1 MKIKKYLKIFLP
13 VLFLGL
19 FGFLI
24 FQITSKINHKKE
36 VAKNIKTIPTFN
48 FQNVNGG
55 RFTNENLIKNT
66 PILLVYF
73 NSECEFCNEE
83 AEMIQQNIDKF
94 SPIQLIFVSIEN
106 PDKIKEF
113 AIHHKLFNYDKINF
127 LSDTQVSFAP
137 TFDVK
142 SLPCLV
148 LYDKDQ
154 HLIEKI
160 KGQIK
165 PEVLIEKLTT
175 KD

>member
-1 MKIKKYLKIFLP
+1 MKIKKYIKIILP

-36 VAKNIKTIPTFN
+36 VAENIKTIPNFN

-55 RFTNENLIKNT
+55 RFTNENIIKNT
-66 PILLVYF
+66 PTLFIYF

-83 AEMIQQNIDKF
+83 AEMIKVNVENF
-94 SPIQLIFVSIEN
+94 RPFQLIFISIEK
-106 PDKIKEF
+106 PELIKSF
-113 AIHHKLFNYDKINF
+113 AVKHKLNHYDKIYF
-127 LSDTQVSFAP
+127 ISDTQVSFAP

-148 LYDKDQ
+148 LYDKNQ

>member
-1 MKIKKYLKIFLP
+1 MKSKSILKIIIS
-13 VLFLGL
+13 VLFLVIIGI
-19 FGFLI
+19 LI
-24 FQITSKINHKKE
+24 SQITLKIKHKKE
-36 VAKNIKTIPTFN
+36 ISENIKTIPTFN

-66 PILLVYF
+66 PTLFVYF
-73 NSECEFCNEE
+73 DSECEFCNEE
-83 AEMIQQNIDKF
+83 AEMIKQNIDKF

-106 PDKIKEF
+106 PNKIKEF
-113 AIHHKLFNYDKINF
+113 AINHKLINYDKINF

-154 HLIEKI
+154 RLIEKI

>member
-1 MKIKKYLKIFLP
+1 MKSKSILKIIIS
-13 VLFLGL
+13 VLFLVIIGI
-19 FGFLI
+19 LI
-24 FQITSKINHKKE
+24 SQITLKIKHKKE
-36 VAKNIKTIPTFN
+36 ISENIKTIPTFN

-66 PILLVYF
+66 PTLFVYF
-73 NSECEFCNEE
+73 DSECEFCNEE
-83 AEMIQQNIDKF
+83 AEMIKQNIDKF

-106 PDKIKEF
+106 PNKIKEF
-113 AIHHKLFNYDKINF
+113 AINHKLINYDKINF

-148 LYDKDQ
+148 LYDKDR

>member
-1 MKIKKYLKIFLP
+1 MNKKKHLKVILP

-24 FQITSKINHKKE
+24 FQITLKIKYKKE
-36 VAKNIKTIPTFN
+36 VAENIKTIPTFN
-48 FQNVNGG
+48 IQNIKEG
-55 RFTNENLIKNT
+55 RFTNDNLIKNT
-66 PILLVYF
+66 PTLFVYF
-73 NSECEFCNEE
+73 NSECDFCHEE
-83 AEMIQQNIDKF
+83 AEMIQQNIVKF
-94 SPIQLIFVSIEN
+94 SDFQLIFVSFEK
-106 PDKIKEF
+106 PELIKSF
-113 AIHHKLFNYDKINF
+113 AIKHKLYYYDKVNF
-127 LSDTQVSFAP
+127 LSDTNVSFAN

-154 HLIEKI
+154 HLIEII

>member
-1 MKIKKYLKIFLP
+1 MKMKKYLKIILP

-24 FQITSKINHKKE
+24 FQITSKIKHKKE
-36 VAKNIKTIPTFN
+36 VSENIKTIPTFN

-66 PILLVYF
+66 PTLFVYF
-73 NSECEFCNEE
+73 NSDCEFCNEE
-83 AEMIQQNIDKF
+83 AEMIQQNKDKF
-94 SPIQLIFVSIEN
+94 STIQLIFVSIEN
-106 PDKIKEF
+106 PDIIKEF

-137 TFDVK
+137 TFDVN
-142 SLPCLV
+142 SLPSLV
-148 LYDKDQ
+148 LYDKNQ

-165 PEVLIEKLTT
+165 TEVLIEKLTT
-175 KD
+175 KN

>member
-1 MKIKKYLKIFLP
+1 MQKHLKIIIPFLF
-13 VLFLGL
+13 VGL
-19 FGFLI
+19 FGSLI
-24 FQITSKINHKKE
+24 FQITSKIKHKKE
-36 VAKNIKTIPTFN
+36 VAENIKTIPNFD

-55 RFTNENLIKNT
+55 RFTNENLIKNAPT
-66 PILLVYF
+66 LFVYF
-73 NSECEFCNEE
+73 DSECEFCNEE
-83 AEMIQQNIDKF
+83 AEMIKQNIDKF
-94 SPIQLIFVSIEN
+94 STFQLIFVSIEN
-106 PDKIKEF
+106 PNKIKGF
-113 AIHHKLFNYDKINF
+113 AINHKLINYDKINF
-127 LSDTQVSFAP
+127 LSDTKISFAP

-165 PEVLIEKLTT
+165 PEVLIKKLTT

>member
-1 MKIKKYLKIFLP
+1 MKSKSALKIILP

-19 FGFLI
+19 FGFFI

-36 VAKNIKTIPTFN
+36 VAENIKTIPKFD
-48 FQNVNGG
+48 FQNIKGG
-55 RFTNENLIKNT
+55 RFTNDNLIKNA
-66 PILLVYF
+66 PSLFIYF

-83 AEMIQQNIDKF
+83 AELIQQNIDQLSTF
-94 SPIQLIFVSIEN
+94 QLIFISIEN

-113 AIHHKLFNYDKINF
+113 AIYHKLFNYDKINF

>member
-1 MKIKKYLKIFLP
+1 MKKYLKIIIP
-13 VLFLGL
+13 ILFVGL
-19 FGFLI
+19 LGFLI
-24 FQITSKINHKKE
+24 FQITSKIKHKKE
-36 VAKNIKTIPTFN
+36 VAENIKTIPEFSL
-48 FQNVNGG
+48 QNIKGG
-55 RFTNENLIKNT
+55 SFTDENLIKNT
-66 PILLVYF
+66 PTLFVYF

-94 SPIQLIFVSIEN
+94 STIQLVFVSIEN
-106 PDKIKEF
+106 PNTIKEF
-113 AIHHKLFNYDKINF
+113 AIHHKLINYDKINF
-127 LSDTQVSFAP
+127 LSDTKISFAP

>member
-1 MKIKKYLKIFLP
+1 MKIKKIIKTILP

-24 FQITSKINHKKE
+24 FQITSKINQKKE
-36 VAKNIKTIPTFN
+36 VADNIKTIPNFN

-66 PILLVYF
+66 PTLFIYF
-73 NSECEFCNEE
+73 NSECEYCNEE
-83 AEMIQQNIDKF
+83 AEMIEQNIDKF
-94 SPIQLIFVSIEN
+94 FPIQLIFVSIEN
-106 PDKIKEF
+106 TFKIKEF
-113 AIHHKLFNYDKINF
+113 ASHHKLINYDKINF

-148 LYDKDQ
+148 LYDKNQ
-154 HLIEKI
+154 FLIEKI

-165 PEVLIEKLTT
+165 PEFLVEKLTT
-175 KD
+175 KN

>member
-1 MKIKKYLKIFLP
+1 MKSKSTLKKIIPVIFS
-13 VLFLGL
+13 VIFGL
-19 FGFLI
+19 LI
-24 FQITSKINHKKE
+24 FQITSKIKHKKE
-36 VAKNIKTIPTFN
+36 VAENIKTIPEFS
-48 FQNVNGG
+48 FQNIKGG
-55 RFTNENLIKNT
+55 SFTNQNIVRNSSTLFI
-66 PILLVYF
+66 YF

-83 AEMIQQNIDKF
+83 AEMIKENIEKF
-94 SPIQLIFVSIEN
+94 SNFQLIFVSVEQ
-106 PDKIKEF
+106 PELIKTF
-113 AIHHKLFNYDKINF
+113 AEKHQLINYDKINF
-127 LSDTQVSFAP
+127 LSDTKVSFAP

-165 PEVLIEKLTT
+165 PEILIEKLRA

>member
-1 MKIKKYLKIFLP
+1 MNIKKHLKVILP
-13 VLFLGL
+13 VLFFGL

-24 FQITSKINHKKE
+24 FQITLKIKYKKE
-36 VAKNIKTIPTFN
+36 VAENIKTIPTFN
-48 FQNVNGG
+48 FQNIKEGH
-55 RFTNENLIKNT
+55 FTNKNLIKNT
-66 PILLVYF
+66 PTLFVYF
-73 NSECEFCNEE
+73 DSECDFCNEE
-83 AEMIQQNIDKF
+83 AEMIKQNIRKF
-94 SPIQLIFVSIEN
+94 SHIQLIFVSIEN
-106 PDKIKEF
+106 TTKIKEF
-113 AIHHKLFNYDKINF
+113 AIHHKLINYDKINF

-148 LYDKDQ
+148 LYDKEN

>member
-1 MKIKKYLKIFLP
+1 MKKYLKIIIP
-13 VLFLGL
+13 ILFLGL

-24 FQITSKINHKKE
+24 FQITSKIKHKNE
-36 VAKNIKTIPTFN
+36 VAENIKTIPSFN

-55 RFTNENLIKNT
+55 SFTNENLMKNT
-66 PILLVYF
+66 PTLFVYF
-73 NSECEFCNEE
+73 DSECEFCNEE
-83 AEMIQQNIDKF
+83 AEMIQRNIDKF
-94 SPIQLIFVSIEN
+94 STIQLIFISIEN
-106 PDKIKEF
+106 PNKIKGF
-113 AIHHKLFNYDKINF
+113 AINHKLINYDKINF
-127 LSDTQVSFAP
+127 LSDTKISFAP

-148 LYDKDQ
+148 LYDKDR

-165 PEVLIEKLTT
+165 PEVLIEKLTP

>member
-1 MKIKKYLKIFLP
+1 MKKYLKIILP
-13 VLFLGL
+13 ILFIGL

-36 VAKNIKTIPTFN
+36 VAENIKFIPKFN
-48 FQNVNGG
+48 FQNINGG
-55 RFTNENLIKNT
+55 SFTHQNIIKNT
-66 PILLVYF
+66 PTLFIYF
-73 NSECEFCNEE
+73 NTECEFCNQE
-83 AEMIQQNIDKF
+83 AEMIHQNIEKF
-94 SPIQLIFVSIEN
+94 SAFQLIFISFEK
-106 PDKIKEF
+106 PELIKSF
-113 AIHHKLFNYDKINF
+113 AVKHKLYNYDKVNF
-127 LSDTQVSFAP
+127 LSDTKVSFAP

-165 PEVLIEKLTT
+165 PEVLIKKL
-175 KD
+175 K

>member
-1 MKIKKYLKIFLP
+1 MKSKSILKIIFP

-24 FQITSKINHKKE
+24 FQITSKIKHKSE
-36 VAKNIKTIPTFN
+36 VAENIKILPPFN

-55 RFTNENLIKNT
+55 RFTNDNLIKNT
-66 PILLVYF
+66 PTLFIYF

-83 AEMIQQNIDKF
+83 AEMINQNIDKF
-94 SPIQLIFVSIEN
+94 STIQLVFVSIEN
-106 PDKIKEF
+106 PYKIKEF
-113 AIHHKLFNYDKINF
+113 AIHHKLINYDKINF

-165 PEVLIEKLTT
+165 PEVFIEKLTT